1 VVNKCY
7 KDLASYINSI
17 EKMEKKSK
25 FNLSK
30 ILDETTNKLKEAF
43 PDAQK
48 YLLELSKEELQTR
61 LTSGQALEIAKT
73 LLEKMGVKADSR

>member
-1 VVNKCY
+1 M
-7 KDLASYINSI
+7 ASYIDSI
-17 EKMEKKSK
+17 EKMKKKSV

-61 LTSGQALEIAKT
+61 LTSGQALEVAKT
-73 LLEKMGVKADSR
+73 LLEKIGVKADSR

>member
-1 VVNKCY
+1 VVNKYY
-7 KDLASYINSI
+7 KDLASYIDSI
-17 EKMEKKSK
+17 EKMEKKPE
-25 FNLSK
+25 FNLFK

-61 LTSGQALEIAKT
+61 LTSGQALGVAET
-73 LLEKMGVKADSR
+73 LLEKIGVKADSR

>member
-1 VVNKCY
+1 
-7 KDLASYINSI
+7 
-17 EKMEKKSK
+17 MPK

-43 PDAQK
+43 SDAQK

-61 LTSGQALEIAKT
+61 LTSGQAFEIAKT
-73 LLEKMGVKADSR
+73 LLEKMGVEADSR

>member
-1 VVNKCY
+1 MVNKYY
-7 KDLASYINSI
+7 KDLASHIDSI
-17 EKMEKKSK
+17 EKMKKKSE

-30 ILDETTNKLKEAF
+30 ILNETTNKLKEEF

-48 YLLELSKEELQTR
+48 YLLKLSKEKLQTR
-61 LTSGQALEIAKT
+61 LTSGQALEVAKA

>member
-1 VVNKCY
+1 MINKYY
-7 KDLASYINSI
+7 KDMASHIDLI

-61 LTSGQALEIAKT
+61 LTSGQALEVAKT
-73 LLEKMGVKADSR
+73 LLEKMTVKADSR

>member
-1 VVNKCY
+1 
-7 KDLASYINSI
+7 
-17 EKMEKKSK
+17 MEKKSE

-30 ILDETTNKLKEAF
+30 ILDETTNKLREAS

-61 LTSGQALEIAKT
+61 LTSSQALEIAGK
-73 LLEKMGVKADSR
+73 LLEKMGIKVDSR

>member
-1 VVNKCY
+1 
-7 KDLASYINSI
+7 
-17 EKMEKKSK
+17 MEKKPE

-30 ILDETTNKLKEAF
+30 ILDKTTNKLKEAF

-48 YLLELSKEELQTR
+48 YLFELSKEELQTR
-61 LTSGQALEIAKT
+61 LTSGQALKVAET